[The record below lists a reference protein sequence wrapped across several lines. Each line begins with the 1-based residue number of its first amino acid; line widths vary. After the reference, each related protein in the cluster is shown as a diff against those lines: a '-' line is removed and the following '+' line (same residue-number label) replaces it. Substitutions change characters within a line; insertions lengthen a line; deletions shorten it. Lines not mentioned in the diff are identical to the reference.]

1 MALNPKTRRRVQAI
15 LKKIQDYMDIRFA
28 HAARVNPN
36 IRHIYGDIRWQ
47 QLTSL
52 RLVLEST
59 KAWGPDRYYVADV
72 LCEDNVGKK
81 KSLFL
86 PTDQN
91 SILNEIINLKDTAD
105 RDRRAGQLPIQ
116 DMRTFY
122 TALDPSLERIVE
134 LIQTWIWWDLADACD
149 LVAFEHQAQL
159 LKKVEGIK
167 LEGPVMDHYQKVFRK
182 SASEINRNMVIGYE
196 YRRLESIVKRVEE
209 RRLEDEGHEMIV
221 KRDVKED
228 KSLGEPYDYKQHQL
242 KKLESIVTQ
251 FRKKFNIS
259 PKKAEENNERE

>member
-1 MALNPKTRRRVQAI
+1 MAINPKTKRRVKGI
-15 LKKIQDYMDIRFA
+15 LKKIQEYMDIRFA

-72 LCEDNVGKK
+72 LCEDNAARK

-91 SILNEIINLKDTAD
+91 SILNEIINLKDIAE
-105 RDRRAGQLPIQ
+105 RDRRAGQLPIR

-122 TALDPSLERIVE
+122 SALDPSLERIVE

-159 LKKVEGIK
+159 LKKVEAIK
-167 LEGPVMDHYQKVFRK
+167 LEGAVMDHYQKVFRK
-182 SASEINRNMVIGYE
+182 AASEIDRKLVIEYE
-196 YRRLESIVKRVEE
+196 YRRLESILGRLAE
-209 RRLEDEGHEMIV
+209 RRHEDEGHEMIV

-228 KSLGEPYDYKQHQL
+228 TLGEPYDYKEHQINRL
-242 KKLESIVTQ
+242 GAITEQ
-251 FRKKFNIS
+251 FGKKFKIS
-259 PKKAEENNERE
+259 PKKSEENNEQE

>member
-1 MALNPKTRRRVQAI
+1 MAGTTKTQRRVTSI
-15 LKKIQDYMDIRFA
+15 LDKIRDYMDIRFA

-36 IRHIYGDIRWQ
+36 IRHIYSDIKWQ

-72 LCEDNVGKK
+72 LCEDNENRKR
-81 KSLFL
+81 SLFI

-91 SILNEIINLKDTAD
+91 SILNEIVNLKDKDEAK
-105 RDRRAGQLPIQ
+105 RRAGQLPVR
-116 DMRTFY
+116 DMRSFY

-149 LVAFEHQAQL
+149 LVAFEHQAHVFQ
-159 LKKVEGIK
+159 KVLNIK
-167 LEGPVMDHYQKVFRK
+167 LEGAILDHYQKIFRK
-182 SASEINRNMVIGYE
+182 TAAEISHEMIIEYE
-196 YRRLESIVKRVEE
+196 FERLEAIYKRILN
-209 RRLEDEGHEMIV
+209 RRSEDHGYEMIV

-228 KSLGEPYDYKQHQL
+228 KTLGVPYDYKQFQL
-242 KKLESIVTQ
+242 KKVGAIIEQ
-251 FRKKFNIS
+251 FRQKLQPVKK
-259 PKKAEENNERE
+259 